1 MTYIGYAR
9 VSSEG
14 QNMARQIKELE
25 EFGCEIIYQ
34 DTKSGKDFD
43 REGFQKMKR
52 KIREKDVL
60 VVHDLSRLG
69 RNAKEIKKEWE
80 EIREEGADIVVRNMP
95 ILDTRNEGQIPGVGE
110 LISNLVL
117 TLLSWM
123 VEEERNRIRT
133 AQREGIEI
141 AKEQGKYTG
150 RKVRYHEGA
159 KGADKLVYDQ
169 IVKML
174 SIGHS
179 VMEVHRKTEVS
190 RNTIYKIK
198 RTLEKG

>member
-43 REGFQKMKR
+43 REGFQKMKS

-95 ILDTRNEGQIPGVGE
+95 ILDTRNEGQVPGVGE

-150 RKVRYHEGA
+150 RKVRYHEEA
-159 KGADKLVYDQ
+159 KGADKLVYDK

-174 SIGHS
+174 SVGHS

-190 RNTIYKIK
+190 RNTVYKIK
-198 RTLEKG
+198 RTLKKD

>member
-1 MTYIGYAR
+1 
-9 VSSEG
+9 
-14 QNMARQIKELE
+14 MARQIKELE

-150 RKVRYHEGA
+150 RKVRYHAEA

-190 RNTIYKIK
+190 RNTVYKIK